1 MPSWKKIIVSGSDA
15 SLSSLSVDGT
25 VTANSF
31 SGDGSDLTSVVPDAL
46 SFNKNLS
53 EAFEIDGDDYVL
65 VDTTTKY
72 VVDRRWEVDSNGDVM
87 PRNVMLFSS
96 GSTVT
101 YLED

>member
-25 VTANSF
+25 VTANTF
-31 SGDGSDLTSVVPDAL
+31 SGDGSSLTSVVPDAL

-53 EAFEIDGDDYVL
+53 EAFEIDGDDYVIA
-65 VDTTTKY
+65 DTTTKY
-72 VVDRRWEVDSNGDVM
+72 IVDRRWEVDSNGDIM
-87 PRNVMLFSS
+87 PRNVMMFTS
-96 GSTVT
+96 GSTVS

>member
-1 MPSWKKIIVSGSDA
+1 MPSWKKVIVSGSEA
-15 SLSSLSVDGT
+15 SLSSLSVVGT

-31 SGDGSDLTSVVPDAL
+31 CGDGSILTSVVPDAL
-46 SFNKNLS
+46 SFNQNLS

-65 VDTTTKY
+65 VDTTAKY

-87 PRNVMLFSS
+87 PRNVMLFTS
-96 GSTVT
+96 GSTVS

>member
-15 SLSSLSVDGT
+15 SLSSLDVDGV
-25 VTANSF
+25 VTATSF
-31 SGDGSDLTSVVPDAL
+31 TGDGSSLTNVGMDAL
-46 SFNKNLS
+46 TFNQNLS

-65 VDTTTKY
+65 TDTTTKY

-87 PRNVMLFSS
+87 PRNVMLFTS
-96 GSTVT
+96 GSTVS